1 VSDSSPRNRRSAALF
16 LLSAAFLL
24 AGCPG
29 AGTRG
34 VLPPAEEE
42 LLLEKGDPAL
52 LDAVRRGGSGPFAAL
67 AVFRGDAFLRHS
79 AKLEQSSVP
88 ILNEIG
94 SAALLLLRPAQVVP
108 LLKDPDIRRIVW
120 FAPQG
125 RLARLDPSLELDVL
139 SRYGAGTEGKEREL
153 LLRFRD
159 VPGETD
165 ERSVAAAGYR
175 VVTRAGP
182 NLVVSG
188 PLSGVPK
195 LLAND
200 RIIYLEKASNP

>member
-1 VSDSSPRNRRSAALF
+1 MSASSPRNRRSAALF
-16 LLSAAFLL
+16 LLSAACLL

-29 AGTRG
+29 AGKRG
-34 VLPPAEEE
+34 VLPPGEEE
-42 LLLEKGDPAL
+42 LLLAKGDPAL
-52 LDAVRRGGSGPFAAL
+52 LDVVRGGGTGAFAAL
-67 AVFRGDAFLRHS
+67 AVFRGDAFLQHS

-120 FAPQG
+120 FAPRG

-139 SRYGAGTEGKEREL
+139 SRFGAGTEGKEREL

-159 VPGETD
+159 VPGETE
-165 ERSVAAAGYR
+165 ERSVTAAGYR

-195 LLAND
+195 LLAID
-200 RIIYLEKASNP
+200 GIIYLEKASNP